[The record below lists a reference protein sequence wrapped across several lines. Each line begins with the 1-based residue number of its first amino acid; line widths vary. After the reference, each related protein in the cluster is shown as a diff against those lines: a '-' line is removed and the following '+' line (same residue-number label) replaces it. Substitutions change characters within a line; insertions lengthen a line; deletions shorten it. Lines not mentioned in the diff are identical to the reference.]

1 MQIPKKT
8 WDKYIKQLS
17 SLNYAAGA
25 LIKDYVETNGIEN
38 KKALTDYAYYVVQK
52 YGNGSAALS
61 AAMYDTLAAL
71 EGANV
76 APAVMADLPEYDEVA
91 KTVYGTLK
99 SSKNPDELASA
110 TSRLVK
116 RAGADTTLK
125 NAKRDGAQFAW
136 VPAGDTCAF
145 CLALASNGW
154 QYMSKEAMKGG
165 HAEHIHAN
173 CDCTYA
179 VRFDNETTVAGYDPQ
194 KYKDIYDD
202 AEGKSSKD
210 KVNAIRRMQYNENK
224 DKINAQK
231 REAYALRKETNKLIQ
246 SDSRGILNVRT
257 SERNSE
263 PLSKETINECF
274 SYATSLGMPEERIK
288 YSDNY
293 YTSYS
298 PMFDI
303 LLIGTDVL
311 PNPDAKT
318 INGQLS
324 MRSAIAHEVVGHRE
338 AGLRGLSKFSK
349 DDPRDEAQ
357 ASIRAARFAPGLT
370 QEDRNMLIMDALTR
384 LKNGGYKLKDI
395 KATLDINER

>member
-17 SLNYAAGA
+17 SLNYAAGT
-25 LIKDYVETNGIEN
+25 LIKDYVETNGIED
-38 KKALTDYAYYVVQK
+38 KKALTNYAYAIVQK

-179 VRFDNETTVAGYDPQ
+179 VRFDNSTTVAGYDPQ

-231 REAYALRKETNKLIQ
+231 REAYALRKETLQKDKLEKEFLTLGKQGNTYVAKTEKLYEYSQKI
-246 SDSRGILNVRT
+246 
-257 SERNSE
+257 E
-263 PLSKETINECF
+263 PIDGFEDIVSHGD
-274 SYATSLGMPEERIK
+274 ATSIVFKDSNGIETNVSAEE
-288 YSDNY
+288 
-293 YTSYS
+293 
-298 PMFDI
+298 FADI
-303 LLIGTDVL
+303 LEKGGVYQGGRIRLIVC
-311 PNPDAKT
+311 
-318 INGQLS
+318 
-324 MRSAIAHEVVGHRE
+324 E
-338 AGLRGLSKFSK
+338 AGA
-349 DDPRDEAQ
+349 DDGVVPTYLAK
-357 ASIRAARFAPGLT
+357 RFNTEVLAPTETVNVDFEG
-370 QEDRNMLIMDALTR
+370 NMILANDPENAKMGIETGKWVLFGP
-384 LKNGGYKLKDI
+384 NGRI
-395 KATLDINER
+395 E